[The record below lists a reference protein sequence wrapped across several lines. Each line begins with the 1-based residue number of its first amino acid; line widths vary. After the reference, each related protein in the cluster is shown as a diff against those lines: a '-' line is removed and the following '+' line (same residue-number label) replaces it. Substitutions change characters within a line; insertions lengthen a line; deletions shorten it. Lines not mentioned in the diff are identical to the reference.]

1 MPFTVQELFRI
12 VKSLPSEKAPG
23 PDGFIGV
30 FYKNCWDVIQNDL
43 FEAVMGFYNH
53 KTSKMHL
60 FNEANIVLLPKKQDP
75 AAMTDYRPISLINS
89 LTKIITK
96 LLATRLATHMN
107 ELVSQAQNAFIKKR
121 CIHDNFLYV
130 QRVIQLLHKKKTASS
145 FYQIGHLKD
154 F

>member
-1 MPFTVQELFRI
+1 
-12 VKSLPSEKAPG
+12 
-23 PDGFIGV
+23 
-30 FYKNCWDVIQNDL
+30 
-43 FEAVMGFYNH
+43 MGFYNH

-75 AAMTDYRPISLINS
+75 LNIADHRPISLINS

-96 LLATRLATHMN
+96 LLATRLAPRMN

-130 QRVIQLLHKKKTASS
+130 
-145 FYQIGHLKD
+145 
-154 F
+154 